1 MPQRS
6 YFTNKKEHEVI
17 NFSSCDLLD
26 AGDYIGSTIA
36 LPIGSLHGF
45 RDSIKLV
52 DENKLY
58 EQFLLAFNF
67 IKRMEFVDYLLPEN

>member
-1 MPQRS
+1 MHHLKKQVSLLILKEVYYLIFPGAFLPQRS

-36 LPIGSLHGF
+36 LPIGSLQWF
-45 RDSIKLV
+45 
-52 DENKLY
+52 
-58 EQFLLAFNF
+58 
-67 IKRMEFVDYLLPEN
+67 